1 MIDGIGIWIGVLLT
15 LCIGSILWR
24 HNPLYSLAEHIL
36 VGFTAGHL
44 VVVNYFNVV
53 RFGFEPMIKEGMWIN
68 AIPIIIGLLFY
79 GRFFKRASW
88 LTRIPLA
95 YFFGFS
101 GAIGITGMLDA
112 SIRQQ
117 IYATVLPLWDG
128 SAPLVWNV
136 IPRIDINNII
146 IIFGTITTL
155 IYFFMTKKHR
165 GLTGRMARVGR
176 VFIMITL
183 GARFGTV
190 VMSRLSLLI
199 DRIYFLLHD
208 WLHLLS

>member
-1 MIDGIGIWIGVLLT
+1 MLDNLGIWLAVILT

-24 HNPLYSLAEHIL
+24 HNRFYRVAEHIL

-53 RFGFEPMIKEGMWIN
+53 RFGIEPMIEQGMWVN
-68 AIPIIIGLLFY
+68 SIPIIIGLLFY
-79 GRFFKRASW
+79 ARFFKRANW
-88 LTRIPLA
+88 LIRIPLA

-112 SIRQQ
+112 SIRRQ
-117 IYATVLPLWDG
+117 IYATVLPLWD
-128 SAPLVWNV
+128 SSITPVWGF
-136 IPRIDINNII
+136 IPKININSII

-155 IYFFMTKKHR
+155 VYFFMTKRHR
-165 GLTGRMARVGR
+165 GITGGLARVGR
-176 VFIMITL
+176 VFIMVTL

-199 DRIYFLLHD
+199 DRLYFLLHD
-208 WLHLLS
+208 WLHLL